1 MRQAPAFCG
10 SLSCC
15 VQIAENPMA
24 NTVEVLLPLRQTSK
38 TWLFQTHAIALFLE
52 NYLYRT
58 GKTV

>member
-24 NTVEVLLPLRQTSK
+24 NTVEVLLPLRQASK
-38 TWLFQTHAIALFLE
+38 TWLF
-52 NYLYRT
+52 
-58 GKTV
+58 